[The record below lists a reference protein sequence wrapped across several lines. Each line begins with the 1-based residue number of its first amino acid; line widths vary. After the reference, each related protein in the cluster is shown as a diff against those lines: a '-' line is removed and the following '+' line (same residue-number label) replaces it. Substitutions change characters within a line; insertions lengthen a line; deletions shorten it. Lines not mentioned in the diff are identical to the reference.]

1 MLVLKIFFNIQVI
14 NIFVYNNISVYN
26 MEEFKLNLL
35 NIRIIK
41 QIKLK

>member
-41 QIKLK
+41 QTKLK